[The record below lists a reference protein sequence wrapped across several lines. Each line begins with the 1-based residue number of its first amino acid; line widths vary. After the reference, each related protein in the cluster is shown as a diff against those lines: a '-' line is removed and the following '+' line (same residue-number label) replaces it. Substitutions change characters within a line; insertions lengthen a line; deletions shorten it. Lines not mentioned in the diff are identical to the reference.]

1 MADTTK
7 NEELKQ
13 KLLDFFDKKLTDL
26 TTKFE
31 ADIDLLEKMKYEF
44 FDTVIIKYQ
53 EIEEEHKKQGSEK
66 KEKEKPEKKSYEPKH
81 VKVEQKK
88 IDPINRPKLQQ
99 SQQKGQKTKEEKPH
113 DKNEIH
119 KEKKETKPVVPRVS
133 TAKTAGKKDTGKRPA
148 TSKGDSKAKAITTT
162 KGVASAKKMSKL
174 EVLQQKILD
183 LDYKLLKSVAKA
195 NVPTSIKFYFEC
207 CGIIMNKRLAIPDN
221 FGQLE
226 INKDTVVRYYSPLG
240 WTTMVS
246 YIMSNSYGSFFD
258 TIKEWQE
265 KLYEN
270 KLTINDETLELLRP
284 FLDSKTCMFEPL
296 FSDDVAMKIGGDA
309 CKRLAAFC
317 SSISD
322 YVHAVRDGLKY

>member
-13 KLLDFFDKKLTDL
+13 KLLDFFEKKLTDL

-31 ADIDLLEKMKYEF
+31 ADIDSLEKMKYEY

-53 EIEEEHKKQGSEK
+53 EIESEHKKQESEK

-81 VKVEQKK
+81 EKVEKKK
-88 IDPINRPKLQQ
+88 IDPINRPK
-99 SQQKGQKTKEEKPH
+99 GQKKEEQPH
-113 DKNEIH
+113 DKKEIH
-119 KEKKETKPVVPRVS
+119 KEKKETKPAVPRAS
-133 TAKTAGKKDTGKRPA
+133 TAKTAAKKDTGKRPA
-148 TSKGDSKAKAITTT
+148 TSKVDSKAKTTTTT
-162 KGVASAKKMSKL
+162 KGAAGVKKMSKL
-174 EVLQQKILD
+174 DVLQQKILD
-183 LDYKLLKSVAKA
+183 LDKKFLKSVAKA

-221 FGQLE
+221 FGELE
-226 INKDTVVRYYSPLG
+226 INKDTKVRYYSPLG

-246 YIMSNSYGSFFD
+246 YIVSNSYGSFFD
-258 TIKEWQE
+258 TIKEWKE
-265 KLYEN
+265 KLDNN
-270 KLTINDETLELLRP
+270 KLNINDETLELLRP
-284 FLDSKTCMFEPL
+284 FLGSKTCMFEPL

-317 SSISD
+317 RSISD
-322 YVHAVRDGLKY
+322 YVHA

>member
-13 KLLDFFDKKLTDL
+13 KLLYFFEKKLTDL

-31 ADIDLLEKMKYEF
+31 ADIDSLEKMKYEY

-53 EIEEEHKKQGSEK
+53 EIESEHKKQESEK

-81 VKVEQKK
+81 EKVEKKK
-88 IDPINRPKLQQ
+88 IDPINRPKPLQ
-99 SQQKGQKTKEEKPH
+99 SSQKGQKKEEQPH
-113 DKNEIH
+113 DKKEIH
-119 KEKKETKPVVPRVS
+119 KEKKETKPAVPRAS
-133 TAKTAGKKDTGKRPA
+133 TAKTAAKKDTGKRPA
-148 TSKGDSKAKAITTT
+148 TNKVDSKAKTTTT
-162 KGVASAKKMSKL
+162 KGAASVKKVSKL
-174 EVLQQKILD
+174 DVLQQKILD
-183 LDYKLLKSVAKA
+183 LDKKFLKSVAKA

-221 FGQLE
+221 FGELE
-226 INKDTVVRYYSPLG
+226 INKDTKVRYYSPLG

-246 YIMSNSYGSFFD
+246 YIVSNSYGSFFD

-265 KLYEN
+265 KLDNN
-270 KLTINDETLELLRP
+270 KLNINDETLELLRP
-284 FLDSKTCMFEPL
+284 FLGSKTCMFEPL

-309 CKRLAAFC
+309 CKRLASFC
-317 SSISD
+317 RSISD
-322 YVHAVRDGLKY
+322 YVHTVRNVTSKQ